1 MRISCSAV
9 SPKNLHEN
17 LTPGISRETTHYFT
31 VTVVVALWQSA
42 LGGDGESAGLE
53 LSTAGGGKIL

>member
-1 MRISCSAV
+1 MRTSCSAV

-42 LGGDGESAGLE
+42 LGGDGESAGL
-53 LSTAGGGKIL
+53 AFYRRRGGED